1 MTPVFSD
8 NGELAV
14 RFAFLSG
21 DDSISRDFARDRI
34 IASVKERQ
42 PLADVERFNSE
53 DADFSAFFERIATPS
68 LLSPLR
74 VFLVPDVQTLADNDF
89 ALVETLLDS
98 DIPDGC
104 VIFESDKTRAAK
116 RGKESAVS
124 KKYAA
129 FLDSFDKRASGN
141 PTRFL
146 AATFALPPDYKMAE
160 WVERNT
166 TELLGRRIAK
176 KDAEHLVDLVGSDTA
191 ILYSEL
197 TKVDLFLAPGDAV
210 TYDIIDSVC
219 GAVRQSTQFEL
230 AQALGEKNMAKT
242 LEIIETMYTG
252 SVYLPLFV
260 GAVFRH
266 FWSLFKV
273 YQFSKTN
280 PGLLK
285 KYRSSARQQQND
297 AALALA
303 VGGGVLAETQ
313 ARRLYPAVIKPRLID
328 QAVSFTESQYKRIFS
343 QLAEFDTGIKT
354 GKFDD
359 SKTGFQVFCYKIAKG
374 A

>member
-1 MTPVFSD
+1 
-8 NGELAV
+8 
-14 RFAFLSG
+14 
-21 DDSISRDFARDRI
+21 
-34 IASVKERQ
+34 
-42 PLADVERFNSE
+42 
-53 DADFSAFFERIATPS
+53 
-68 LLSPLR
+68 
-74 VFLVPDVQTLADNDF
+74 
-89 ALVETLLDS
+89 
-98 DIPDGC
+98 
-104 VIFESDKTRAAK
+104 
-116 RGKESAVS
+116 
-124 KKYAA
+124 
-129 FLDSFDKRASGN
+129 
-141 PTRFL
+141 
-146 AATFALPPDYKMAE
+146 MAE

-166 TELLGRRIAK
+166 RELLGRRIAK
-176 KDAEHLVDLVGSDTA
+176 KDAERLVDLVGADAA

-197 TKVDLFLAPGDAV
+197 TKVDLFLSPGEAV
-210 TYDIIDSVC
+210 TSDVIDSIC

-230 AQALGEKNMAKT
+230 AQAIGEKNMAKT

-252 SVYLPLFV
+252 NVYLPLFV

-273 YQFSKTN
+273 FQFAKAN
-280 PGLLK
+280 PLLLK

-313 ARRLYPAVIKPRLID
+313 AQRLYPAVIKPRLID